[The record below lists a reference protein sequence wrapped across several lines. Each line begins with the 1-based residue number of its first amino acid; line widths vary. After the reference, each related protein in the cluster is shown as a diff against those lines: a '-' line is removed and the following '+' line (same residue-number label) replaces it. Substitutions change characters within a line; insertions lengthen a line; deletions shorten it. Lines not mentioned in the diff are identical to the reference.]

1 VRDEW
6 SKRACRCLRTRAHM
20 CVHVRMCVCVCVRVC
35 ACVCRVWSMRVLCVK
50 GDLFCVS
57 NTFANVNASFLFVC
71 VYVCVESCVNMK
83 ANSVCLCLCIC
94 VHLRVHSS
102 QEKVPSSSGSISRG
116 VRS

>member
-1 VRDEW
+1 MEQEG
-6 SKRACRCLRTRAHM
+6 
-20 CVHVRMCVCVCVRVC
+20 VCVFARARTHVCACAHVCMRVRARVRVC

-71 VYVCVESCVNMK
+71 VCVCVESCVNMK

-102 QEKVPSSSGSISRG
+102 QEKVPS
-116 VRS
+116 